1 MRNNQ
6 PVTQKEQ
13 DFSADVRIISM
24 TDLQGDITFVN
35 RDFIQL
41 SGFTEEELIGSH
53 HNLVRHPDMPPAA
66 FADLWHTVESGQT
79 CQGMVKKRW

>member
-41 SGFTEEELIGSH
+41 SGFTEEELIGL
-53 HNLVRHPDMPPAA
+53 NCQAADDLAAAPDSCLRRCLTPRKR
-66 FADLWHTVESGQT
+66 QT
-79 CQGMVKKRW
+79 FHWRPTG

>member
-1 MRNNQ
+1 MNGALLANKELLMRNNQ

-41 SGFTEEELIGSH
+41 SGFTE
-53 HNLVRHPDMPPAA
+53 
-66 FADLWHTVESGQT
+66 
-79 CQGMVKKRW
+79 